1 MNGNLR
7 IAPSILSADF
17 ARLGAHVEEVAHAG
31 AHQIHVDVMDGHF
44 VPNLTM
50 GPLVVRALRKVT
62 SIPLDVHLMITDPRD
77 YLEAFVD
84 AGADHITFHVE
95 ANSDIDECIEFLRG
109 RKIGVGLA
117 VSPDTPVEQVLDW
130 VDRVD
135 MVLIM
140 TVRPGFA
147 GQSLIDSTL
156 EKIPVLRAREAA
168 IREQGDASFALDV
181 QVDGGMDLQTID
193 RAVVAGA
200 NVFVAGS
207 SIFGQPDAGEAV
219 RAFADRLQEV
229 SSAAR

>member
-1 MNGNLR
+1 MTDNLK

-17 ARLGAHVEEVAHAG
+17 SRLGAHVQEVADAG
-31 AHQIHVDVMDGHF
+31 AHQVHIDVMDGHF

-50 GPLVVRALRKVT
+50 GPLVVRALKQST
-62 SIPLDVHLMITDPRD
+62 TIPLDVHLMITDPRD

-95 ANSDIDECIEFLRG
+95 ANSDIEDCIRFLRD
-109 RKIGVGLA
+109 RNVGVGLS
-117 VSPDTPVEQVLDW
+117 VSPDTPVEEVIDW
-130 VDRVD
+130 VHRVD
-135 MVLIM
+135 MVLVM

-156 EKIPVLRAREAA
+156 DKIPVLRARESA
-168 IREQGDASFALDV
+168 IREQDDPSFSLDI
-181 QVDGGMDLQTID
+181 QVDGGMDLDTIE

-207 SIFGQPDAGEAV
+207 SIFGEPDAGEAV
-219 RAFADRLQEV
+219 RAFNRRLKEV
-229 SSAAR
+229 SSAAH